1 MNLQKVRDVM
11 TKQPIT
17 IDPDAP
23 LATAAAVMREREI
36 RHLPVID
43 AAGRLMGMITDRD
56 LRSAVFTPL
65 VAEYLPWDERCQLRG
80 VGETLENLRVRDA
93 MTWDTVTTGPDV
105 SLAQAAAVMFSARV
119 GSLAVVEAGRL
130 MGIITERDVLRA
142 LAMTV
147 PAIRGAD
154 PDTYLW

>member
-43 AAGRLMGMITDRD
+43 AAGRLMG
-56 LRSAVFTPL
+56 
-65 VAEYLPWDERCQLRG
+65 
-80 VGETLENLRVRDA
+80 
-93 MTWDTVTTGPDV
+93 
-105 SLAQAAAVMFSARV
+105 
-119 GSLAVVEAGRL
+119 
-130 MGIITERDVLRA
+130 IITERDVLRA
-142 LAMTV
+142 LAATV

>member
-1 MNLQKVRDVM
+1 M

-65 VAEYLPWDERCQLRG
+65 VAEYLPSDEGRQLRG

-142 LAMTV
+142 LAATV

>member
-43 AAGRLMGMITDRD
+43 VAGRLMGIITDRD

-65 VAEYLPWDERCQLRG
+65 VAEYLPSDERRQLRG

-119 GSLAVVEAGRL
+119 GSLAVVEASRL
-130 MGIITERDVLRA
+130 MGIITERDVLKA
-142 LAMTV
+142 LAATV